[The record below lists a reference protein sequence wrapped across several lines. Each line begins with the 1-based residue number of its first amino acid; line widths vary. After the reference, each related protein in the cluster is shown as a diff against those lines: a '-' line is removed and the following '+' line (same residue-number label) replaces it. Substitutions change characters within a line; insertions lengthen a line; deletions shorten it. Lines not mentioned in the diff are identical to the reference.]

1 MYYFQRSPEGNLCCL
16 VYTTVLSGPR
26 RWGDLKR
33 FVSWK
38 LVKWISCVWCVIV
51 VEHTYYYSVQYFC
64 GFVFRP
70 ASGWTCTQ
78 CVWCVIVVQ
87 HTYHYI
93 VHCFVFFQT
102 SLGMNV
108 YTVCLVCCLVAC
120 LLGQALVTAASADTV
135 DKRPSKEQLVLYRLV
150 SSIQNLA
157 QEADDLQAFI
167 EKAAG
172 ELDLGELAKRQAWE
186 MDYGWGGGRFGK
198 RSDGKKRY
206 DAYGMAGRFGRDTAH
221 VKSDN
226 QH

>member
-1 MYYFQRSPEGNLCCL
+1 MCNCCTTHILLQCTIFLWFCFQTSLGMNMYTVCLMCNCC
-16 VYTTVLSGPR
+16 TTH
-26 RWGDLKR
+26 
-33 FVSWK
+33 VS
-38 LVKWISCVWCVIV
+38 LHCTLFCV
-51 VEHTYYYSVQYFC
+51 
-64 GFVFRP
+64 
-70 ASGWTCTQ
+70 
-78 CVWCVIVVQ
+78 
-87 HTYHYI
+87 
-93 VHCFVFFQT
+93 FQT